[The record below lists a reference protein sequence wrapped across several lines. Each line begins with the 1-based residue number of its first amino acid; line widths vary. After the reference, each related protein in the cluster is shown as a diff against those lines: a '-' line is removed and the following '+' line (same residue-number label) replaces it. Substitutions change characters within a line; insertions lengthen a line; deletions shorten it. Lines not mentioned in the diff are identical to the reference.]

1 MVTAMLD
8 FLFSP
13 DGIAGALKNLGKVTD
28 KISDRVEYI
37 KDDMVSRASDSEYL
51 KPDLADQQM
60 TAANKEVMELVA
72 DKLDLVLNDHQS
84 ITTSINRTCD
94 TLQGYSETATSNDK
108 ESAGFLS
115 HILPGN

>member
-1 MVTAMLD
+1 MLD

-13 DGIAGALKNLGKVTD
+13 DGIAGGIKNLGKVTD
-28 KISDRVEYI
+28 KIADRVEYI

-60 TAANKEVMELVA
+60 TAANKEVMGLVA

-84 ITTSINRTCD
+84 IATSINRTCD

-115 HILPGN
+115 RILPGN